1 MLMME
6 IMGMDMVRVKHDG
19 DVVHDH
25 EDDGRWHM
33 MDEEVEDGWE
43 AYGVLRRE
51 KKKDNKSINTNSEHE
66 DYEAYMN
73 KQSNINEL
81 CT

>member
-1 MLMME
+1 
-6 IMGMDMVRVKHDG
+6 
-19 DVVHDH
+19 
-25 EDDGRWHM
+25 
-33 MDEEVEDGWE
+33 MDENLMVYLDE
-43 AYGVLRRE
+43 R
-51 KKKDNKSINTNSEHE
+51 KKGQQIHKYKYSEHE

>member
-1 MLMME
+1 
-6 IMGMDMVRVKHDG
+6 MVRVNHDG
-19 DVVHDH
+19 NVVHDH
-25 EDDGRWHM
+25 EDEGGWHM

-43 AYGVLRRE
+43 SYGVLRWE
-51 KKKDNKSINTNSEHE
+51 KKQRQQIHQYQYSEHE